1 MIVASGGGGKGTAGT
16 ANIEY
21 DSVKT
26 MEGFSSV
33 QEQVDKFADSTNN
46 IASKFNRI
54 FSELSGKSI
63 DSYQE
68 VANFYIDSAK
78 LAEEYIRILVDIVQ
92 QADQEIADAEKKSRN
107 MFDDMG

>member
-1 MIVASGGGGKGTAGT
+1 MMVASGGGGKGT

-26 MEGFSSV
+26 MEGISSV
-33 QEQVDKFADSTNN
+33 QEQVAKFADSTN
-46 IASKFNRI
+46 IASKFNCI

-68 VANFYIDSAK
+68 VADFYIDSAK

-92 QADQEIADAEKKSRN
+92 QADQEIADAETKSRN